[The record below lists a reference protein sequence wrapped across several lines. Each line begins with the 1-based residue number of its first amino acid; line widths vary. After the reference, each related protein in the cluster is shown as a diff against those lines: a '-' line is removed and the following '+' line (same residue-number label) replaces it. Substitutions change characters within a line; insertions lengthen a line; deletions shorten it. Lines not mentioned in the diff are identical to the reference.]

1 MKDSSYY
8 GLGNDEYN
16 LFKTLDN
23 GKTWLV
29 KGIATGEGKQVYDRI
44 IFGSTN
50 NGGLTYSD
58 DGGETIM
65 NSDHTTGNWGN
76 IVYVRNNMDEEEEQ
90 QQYTV
95 YASSLDDETIV
106 YSIDLGETW
115 TEIPGAVAGTEAKV
129 IDGVVYIYGEGAVT
143 KIEGITPTVVA
154 QNATLIN
161 GELKAEQIESGA
173 VEGVLSVVLNQL
185 FLPLFCRRFAG
196 MSFNKLCQ
204 LTPDMTLGNIQYSN
218 IIYGQD
224 GTSEKNEMD
233 YEYYCNMRPMSYSL
247 SDIISTTFSENE
259 QLVLYSTVDDE
270 LVDNSILRQT
280 FGYIDDIMCSYRDI
294 VKTVV
299 VKRIMG
305 VEVDISS
312 LEDIDQ
318 TSEDYVNA
326 VKYANMMIN
335 VQKGSVA
342 SILGTVINKVFALDN
357 VRKLAI
363 LKAALFE
370 CVTTQAGSIAYQLN
384 AIKEKLNRSYF
395 FVNENDFSVSF
406 KFGDALDTAIRK
418 YTEAIF
424 RLVNFDSDVDM
435 ADKYEKYTAAEAYKN
450 NRQYLLDYVIKETES
465 SLNSI
470 DWSAMQS
477 PAIYNED
484 IETFKNNIDGIY
496 NDYIQAKKDA
506 SYKRLAVLQGYPDV
520 EANPE
525 AYSIEGYKET
535 YPHIYDLCMN
545 SDVETLMSYSANDV
559 LDADDRSSIKQKF
572 KDYYDGYDFLYKKS
586 VVIKDLCADIKNKML
601 EAITTVT
608 TNMDTAA
615 ALEDYM
621 YLSEDE
627 FPEDENYSVKNI
639 VNNYKDILKEFK
651 SRCLELLDVV
661 VSNFTKNSNS
671 EITLDQYYNDE
682 LVAKQN
688 EKILSWITADEYNK
702 EEDINIINDYMSSR
716 SSSMMQVFWNSYKGS
731 KEVI

>member
-23 GKTWLV
+23 GKTWFT
-29 KGIATGEGKQVYDRI
+29 KGVAAGEEKQVYDRI

-76 IVYVRNNMDEEEEQ
+76 IVYVRNDMNKEEEK
-90 QQYTV
+90 QYTV

-129 IDGVVYIYGEGAVT
+129 INGTVYIYGEGTVT
-143 KIEGITPTVVA
+143 KIEGTTPTVVA

-161 GELKAEQIESGA
+161 GELKAEQIEGGA
-173 VEGVLSVVLNQL
+173 VEGVLGVVLNQL

-204 LTPDMTLGNIQYSN
+204 LTPDMTLGNIQYSK

-224 GTSEKNEMD
+224 GTSEKNKID

-247 SDIISTTFSENE
+247 SDIISTTSSENK

-270 LVDNSILRQT
+270 LVNNSILRQT
-280 FGYIDDIMCSYRDI
+280 FSYIDDIMCSYRDI
-294 VKTVV
+294 VKTIV

-305 VEVDISS
+305 VEVDISK

-318 TSEDYVNA
+318 TSEEYVNA

-370 CVTTQAGSIAYQLN
+370 CVTDQAGSIAYQLN
-384 AIKEKLNRSYF
+384 AIKEKLNRNYF
-395 FVNENDFSVSF
+395 FVNESDFSVSF

-424 RLVNFDSDVDM
+424 RLVNFDSGMDM

-450 NRQYLLDYVIKETES
+450 NRQYLLDYIIKETES

-470 DWSAMQS
+470 DWNTMQS
-477 PAIYNED
+477 PAIYQED
-484 IETFKNNIDGIY
+484 LEAFRGGINSIY
-496 NDYIQAKKDA
+496 NDYLQAKKDA
-506 SYKRLAVLQGYPDV
+506 AYKRLAILQGYPDAK
-520 EANPE
+520 ANPDN
-525 AYSIEGYKET
+525 YSIEGYKET
-535 YPHIYDLCMN
+535 YPYIYELCMKSN
-545 SDVETLMSYSANDV
+545 TKTLMSYTVNDV
-559 LDADDRSSIKQKF
+559 LDESDRNSIKQKF
-572 KDYYDGYDFLYKKS
+572 KDYYDSYDFLYKKNI
-586 VVIKDLCADIKNKML
+586 VIKDLCAEIKNKMN
-601 EAITTVT
+601 EVITTVT
-608 TNMDTAA
+608 TNMDTAP

-627 FPEDENYSVKNI
+627 LPEDESYSVKNI
-639 VNNYKDILKEFK
+639 INNYKEILKEFK
-651 SRCLELLDVV
+651 SRCLELLGIV
-661 VSNFTKNSNS
+661 VSNFTKNSSS
-671 EITLDQYYNDE
+671 ETTLDQYYNEE
-682 LVAKQN
+682 LVTKQN
-688 EKILSWITADEYNK
+688 EKILSWITANEYNP
-702 EEDINIINDYMSSR
+702 EEDIDTINEYVVGKSR
-716 SSSMMQVFWNSYKGS
+716 SMMQVFWNSYKGS